1 MTLRGAWLPT
11 HFGLSPSIG
20 INGAQAGIFDGGSAG
35 KLWRAESFR
44 QQKQ

>member
-1 MTLRGAWLPT
+1 MLRVNRDTSKRTVATGAL
-11 HFGLSPSIG
+11 GDC
-20 INGAQAGIFDGGSAG
+20 AQADIFDGGFDG